1 MSTASKLALSRK
13 QLAVICH
20 DDQESIRLME
30 RLFSVGDRFEDT
42 VWVDIDHPII
52 IRSAGAGIPVIA
64 AVGGNITMPRWAV
77 NDAHICEAQELVHGW
92 VEGSEVQWH
101 IHLTTNGVDG
111 TDRYVKFTLEYGY
124 AAPDNAWVFP
134 ALLTSPELLIPAGTP
149 DRTMIVMNL
158 GSFTPSGLGIGS
170 QTVARLNRIAAV
182 GAAPTSDPFVP
193 ILQMHIQVDTLGSRT
208 VIAK

>member
-42 VWVDIDHPII
+42 VWVDIDHPIV
-52 IRSAGAGIPVIA
+52 IRAAGAGIPALA
-64 AVGGNITMPRWAV
+64 AVGGNLTLPRWAV
-77 NDAHICEAQELVHGW
+77 NDAHMCEAQELVHGW

-124 AAPDNAWVFP
+124 AAPDNSWVFP

>member
-1 MSTASKLALSRK
+1 MSTSSTLALSRK
-13 QLAVICH
+13 QLATICN
-20 DDQESIRLME
+20 DDPEAIRLME

-52 IRSAGAGIPVIA
+52 IRSAGAGIPVLA